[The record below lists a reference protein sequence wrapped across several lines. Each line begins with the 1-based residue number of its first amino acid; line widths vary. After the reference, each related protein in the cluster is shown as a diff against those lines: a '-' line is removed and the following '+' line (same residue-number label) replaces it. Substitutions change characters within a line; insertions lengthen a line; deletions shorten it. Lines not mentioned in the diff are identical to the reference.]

1 MHELSITQD
10 MINVVVDQ
18 AEKSGAKK
26 VRRVRLALGELSS
39 VTEESVNFYF
49 EALSK
54 GTIAEGAELIFRT
67 VPATYR
73 CHQCQEQFS
82 GEEDRLTCPRCGGSQ
97 ISLSGGNDIMVE
109 SIEAEA

>member
-1 MHELSITQD
+1 MHEFSITQD

-18 AEKSGAKK
+18 AKKSGARK
-26 VRRVRLALGELSS
+26 VKRVSLALGELSS

-49 EALSK
+49 QALSK

-97 ISLSGGNDIMVE
+97 ISLVEGNDILVE

>member
-1 MHELSITQD
+1 MHEFSITQD
-10 MINVVVDQ
+10 MINVVIEQ
-18 AEKSGAKK
+18 AEKRGAKK
-26 VRRVRLALGELSS
+26 VKRVSLALGELSS
-39 VTEESVNFYF
+39 VTEESVSFYF

-54 GTIAEGAELIFRT
+54 GTIAEGAELVFRT
-67 VPATYR
+67 IPAAYR

-97 ISLSGGNDIMVE
+97 VSLVGGNDVLVE